1 MSFGG
6 VLLNESRRRVTI
18 DNDGLS
24 MIFGG
29 VFNSMTDEEE
39 LQSIMLTNYQFWVSL
54 FFKLFKKLGN
64 F

>member
-54 FFKLFKKLGN
+54 FLN
-64 F
+64 FSKN

>member
-54 FFKLFKKLGN
+54 FF
-64 F
+64 